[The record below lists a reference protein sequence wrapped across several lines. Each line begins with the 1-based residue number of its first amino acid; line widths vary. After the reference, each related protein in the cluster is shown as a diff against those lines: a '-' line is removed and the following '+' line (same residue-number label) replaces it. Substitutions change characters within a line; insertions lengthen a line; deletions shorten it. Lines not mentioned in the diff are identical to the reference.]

1 MPRITV
7 HQDAVWQWKLTELI
21 FNILSELPE
30 FTADDVYAEARKL
43 RVPPGQIAKHVPNLF
58 KSFQA
63 AGYIKKTDRFVTSKR
78 NDSSP
83 LPIWASQTPPSNG
96 TICGVLGK

>member
-1 MPRITV
+1 MPKIAV
-7 HQDAVWQWKLTELI
+7 NKDAVWQWKLTELV
-21 FNILSELPE
+21 FKILNELPE

-43 RVPPGQIAKHVPNLF
+43 RVPPVQIAKHVPNLF

-63 AGYIKKTDRFVTSKR
+63 AGYIKKTDRFITSTR

-83 LPIWASQTPPSNG
+83 LPIWVSQTPPRSR
-96 TICGVLGK
+96 TV